1 MIVAERHVE
10 GGDLQKFGVKHL
22 ISPDQIRRIRQNDRR
37 SRKLPVKGS
46 NPARVVFGSGTI
58 KQLPDE
64 VKRLGLK
71 KPLVLSTPEQTSQ
84 ADLVES
90 ILKSAGVDC
99 AGQFNNATMHTP
111 VEVTEKALAIV
122 NERKVDGTI
131 AIGGGSTI
139 GLGKAI
145 ALRTDMPQIVI
156 PTTYAGSEMTPIIGQ
171 TENGVKTTQ
180 STPKVLPEVVIYDVD
195 FTLTLPQGLSATSG
209 INAIAHAVEALYAQN
224 ANPVIELM
232 AEEAVRALA
241 RSLPI
246 IMENKEDTEARSDAL
261 YGAWLCS
268 ACLGSTNMSVHHKLC
283 HVLGGTF
290 NLPHADTHT
299 IVLPHALAY
308 NAPSAPEAM
317 KKLARALDNEDPVE
331 GLNVLLTKLKV
342 KRGLKEVGMPEDG
355 IDKAADL
362 AFKNKYWNPRPI
374 DRDAIREVIRRAWAG
389 EPARADI

>member
-1 MIVAERHVE
+1 MKSFVYNANPSRVI
-10 GGDLQKFGVKHL
+10 FG
-22 ISPDQIRRIRQNDRR
+22 
-37 SRKLPVKGS
+37 
-46 NPARVVFGSGTI
+46 FGTI
-58 KQLPDE
+58 KQLPEE
-64 VKRLGLK
+64 VQRLGLK
-71 KPLVLSTPEQTSQ
+71 RPLVLSTPEQSGH
-84 ADLVES
+84 AAKVEEL
-90 ILKSAGVDC
+90 LKAGNVNC

-111 VEVTEKALAIV
+111 MDVTAKALKIV
-122 NERKVDGTI
+122 AERNVDGVI

-145 ALRTDMPQIVI
+145 ALQTDLPQIVL

-195 FTLTLPQGLSATSG
+195 FTLSLPIGLSATSG
-209 INAIAHAVEALYAQN
+209 VNAIAHAVEALYAQN
-224 ANPVIELM
+224 GNPVISLM
-232 AEEAVRALA
+232 AEEGIRALA
-241 RSLPI
+241 KALPVVVASPAD
-246 IMENKEDTEARSDAL
+246 KEARSDAL
-261 YGAWLCS
+261 YGAWLCAS
-268 ACLGSTNMSVHHKLC
+268 CLGLVGMSVHHKLC

-308 NAPSAPEAM
+308 NAPQIPEA
-317 KKLARALDNEDPVE
+317 LSRIARALDNEDAVE

-362 AFKNKYWNPRPI
+362 AVKNPYWNPRPI
-374 DRDAIREVIRRAWAG
+374 EREGIRELIRRAWAG
-389 EPARADI
+389 EPAAANI